1 MFFDQFDGRL
11 SHTSYS
17 VQCMDLCF
25 MGKKEIE
32 FTGLR
37 DNKMAASLIQD
48 DENKIQEKK
57 THLEKENDRLNLWRF
72 PK

>member
-1 MFFDQFDGRL
+1 
-11 SHTSYS
+11 
-17 VQCMDLCF
+17 MDLCF

-57 THLEKENDRLNLWRF
+57 THLEKKNDRLNLWRF

>member
-32 FTGLR
+32 FTVLR

-57 THLEKENDRLNLWRF
+57 HILKRKTIG
-72 PK
+72 

>member
-1 MFFDQFDGRL
+1 
-11 SHTSYS
+11 
-17 VQCMDLCF
+17 MDLCF

-48 DENKIQEKK
+48 DENNIQGKRK
-57 THLEKENDRLNLWRF
+57 HILNRN
-72 PK
+72 PKGRPYD